1 MYGSEFY
8 NYDNAIQYAYEVAII
23 EFFYYG
29 YDYIL
34 MLYSS
39 QSRLIKRF
47 RLAFL
52 CPYAYCYPSCCIR
65 FFLSRMLFLPSSD
78 VLRCTQHKLTK
89 SEMR

>member
-8 NYDNAIQYAYEVAII
+8 NFDNAIQYAYEVAII
-23 EFFYYG
+23 EPFYYG
-29 YDYIL
+29 YDCIL

-52 CPYAYCYPSCCIR
+52 CSYAYCYPSCCIR
-65 FFLSRMLFLPSSD
+65 FFFESD
-78 VLRCTQHKLTK
+78 AFFAFI
-89 SEMR
+89 